1 MSEEH
6 EFALIA
12 ESLRNQGFGRHK
24 SPAGKLRRGMWLG
37 VIAAGLLATAV
48 LLALTNTLSIVIT
61 LTVVIMVVYEVVLL
75 GVREHQK
82 EAV

>member
-1 MSEEH
+1 MPEDH

-12 ESLRNQGFGRHK
+12 ESLRNQGFGRRGRT
-24 SPAGKLRRGMWLG
+24 AGRLRRGLWLG
-37 VIAAGLLATAV
+37 AFAAGLLAMAV

-61 LTVVIMVVYEVVLL
+61 LAVVVMVVYEVVLIGL
-75 GVREHQK
+75 REHQK